1 MKYLKTLSLAA
12 LAVLAVACKSD
23 DKAGTAQQAKPQVR
37 IAKVTSEDIPQ
48 TETYTATVESD
59 VKNDIAP
66 NTPYR
71 IEKIYVDV
79 GDNVRQGQ
87 VLVQLD
93 ASNLQQL
100 KLQVENQKIEFNRTS
115 QLYQV
120 GGASKAEYDNAKLQ
134 LDVLSTQL
142 KQLMQNTQ
150 LTAPISGVVTARN
163 YDSGDMYNQGQPVL
177 TIEQTNPVKVMVNI
191 SEVYYKQV
199 FKGMPVDI
207 ELDAY
212 EGEAFYG
219 KVTIVYPTVDQSTHT
234 FPVEVTISNP
244 GQKVR
249 PGMFARA
256 TVNFGDKNHVLVPD
270 EALVKQIGA
279 GDRYVYVYKGGKV
292 SYNKVELG
300 KHIGDKYEI
309 LSGVNPGEDV
319 VIAGQIRRC
328 GQTTDYDQSLLLGSD
343 YIRYLLPDQ
352 VAYRLVSGHRYEHH
366 HGDDVLYGCQC
377 GRY

>member
-150 LTAPISGVVTARN
+150 LVAPISGVVTARN
-163 YDSGDMYNQGQPVL
+163 YDNGDMYNQGQPVL

-212 EGEAFYG
+212 EGETFYG

-234 FPVEVTISNP
+234 FPVEVTINNSS
-244 GQKVR
+244 QKVR

-309 LSGVNPGEDV
+309 LSGVNPGDDV
-319 VIAGQIRRC
+319 VIAGQ
-328 GQTTDYDQSLLLGSD
+328 S
-343 YIRYLLPDQ
+343 
-352 VAYRLVSGHRYEHH
+352 RLANGKEVE
-366 HGDDVLYGCQC
+366 VVK
-377 GRY
+377 

>member
-23 DKAGTAQQAKPQVR
+23 DKAGTAQQAKPQVK

-212 EGEAFYG
+212 EGETFYG

-309 LSGVNPGEDV
+309 LSGVNPGDDV
-319 VIAGQIRRC
+319 VIAGQ
-328 GQTTDYDQSLLLGSD
+328 S
-343 YIRYLLPDQ
+343 
-352 VAYRLVSGHRYEHH
+352 RLANGKEVE
-366 HGDDVLYGCQC
+366 VVK
-377 GRY
+377 

>member
-1 MKYLKTLSLAA
+1 MKYIKTLSLAA

-23 DKAGTAQQAKPQVR
+23 DKAGTAQQAKPQVK

-48 TETYTATVESD
+48 AETYTATVESD

-163 YDSGDMYNQGQPVL
+163 YDSGDMYSQGQPVL
-177 TIEQTNPVKVMVNI
+177 TIEQINPVKVMVNI
-191 SEVYYKQV
+191 SEVYYKKV

-212 EGEAFYG
+212 EGETFYG

-234 FPVEVTISNP
+234 FPVEVTINNSS
-244 GQKVR
+244 QKVR

-279 GDRYVYVYKGGKV
+279 GDRYVYIYKNGKV

-300 KHIGDKYEI
+300 KHIGTKYEI
-309 LSGVNPGEDV
+309 LSGVNPGDDV
-319 VIAGQIRRC
+319 VIAGQ
-328 GQTTDYDQSLLLGSD
+328 S
-343 YIRYLLPDQ
+343 
-352 VAYRLVSGHRYEHH
+352 RLANGKEVE
-366 HGDDVLYGCQC
+366 VVK
-377 GRY
+377 

>member
-1 MKYLKTLSLAA
+1 MKYIKTLSLAA

-23 DKAGTAQQAKPQVR
+23 DKAGTAQQAKPQVK
-37 IAKVTSEDIPQ
+37 IAKVTSKDIPQ
-48 TETYTATVESD
+48 AETYTATVESD

-163 YDSGDMYNQGQPVL
+163 YDSGDMYSQGQPVL
-177 TIEQTNPVKVMVNI
+177 TIEQINPVKVMVNI
-191 SEVYYKQV
+191 SEVYYKKV

-212 EGEAFYG
+212 EGETFYG

-234 FPVEVTISNP
+234 FPVEVTINNSS
-244 GQKVR
+244 QRVR

-279 GDRYVYVYKGGKV
+279 GDRYVYIYKNGKV

-300 KHIGDKYEI
+300 KHIGTQYEI
-309 LSGVNPGEDV
+309 LSGVNPGDDV
-319 VIAGQIRRC
+319 VIAGQ
-328 GQTTDYDQSLLLGSD
+328 S
-343 YIRYLLPDQ
+343 
-352 VAYRLVSGHRYEHH
+352 RLANGKEVE
-366 HGDDVLYGCQC
+366 VVK
-377 GRY
+377 

>member
-87 VLVQLD
+87 VVVQLD

-212 EGEAFYG
+212 EGETFYG

-234 FPVEVTISNP
+234 FPVEVTINNSS
-244 GQKVR
+244 QKVR

-309 LSGVNPGEDV
+309 LSGVNPGDDV
-319 VIAGQIRRC
+319 VIAGQ
-328 GQTTDYDQSLLLGSD
+328 S
-343 YIRYLLPDQ
+343 
-352 VAYRLVSGHRYEHH
+352 RLANGKEVE
-366 HGDDVLYGCQC
+366 VVK
-377 GRY
+377 

>member
-1 MKYLKTLSLAA
+1 MKYIKTLSLAA

-23 DKAGTAQQAKPQVR
+23 DKAGTAQQAKPQVK

-163 YDSGDMYNQGQPVL
+163 YDSGDMYSQGQPVL
-177 TIEQTNPVKVMVNI
+177 TIEQINPVKVMVNI

-212 EGEAFYG
+212 EGETFYG

-234 FPVEVTISNP
+234 FPVEVTINNSS
-244 GQKVR
+244 QKVR

-256 TVNFGDKNHVLVPD
+256 TVNFSDKNHVLVPD

-279 GDRYVYVYKGGKV
+279 GDRYVYIYKNGKV

-300 KHIGDKYEI
+300 KHIGTKYEI
-309 LSGVNPGEDV
+309 LSGVNPGDDV
-319 VIAGQIRRC
+319 VIAGQ
-328 GQTTDYDQSLLLGSD
+328 S
-343 YIRYLLPDQ
+343 
-352 VAYRLVSGHRYEHH
+352 RLANGKEVE
-366 HGDDVLYGCQC
+366 VVK
-377 GRY
+377 

>member
-23 DKAGTAQQAKPQVR
+23 DKAGTAQQAKPQVK

-87 VLVQLD
+87 VVVQLD

-100 KLQVENQKIEFNRTS
+100 KLQVENQKIEFSRTS

-212 EGEAFYG
+212 EGETFYG

-234 FPVEVTISNP
+234 FPVEVTINNSS
-244 GQKVR
+244 QKVR

-309 LSGVNPGEDV
+309 LSGVNPGDDV
-319 VIAGQIRRC
+319 VIAGQ
-328 GQTTDYDQSLLLGSD
+328 S
-343 YIRYLLPDQ
+343 
-352 VAYRLVSGHRYEHH
+352 RLANGKEVE
-366 HGDDVLYGCQC
+366 VVK
-377 GRY
+377 